1 MYNNC
6 MVKKE
11 TRDIKKKGG
20 EEKEKG
26 WITIG
31 DNFNNNVNK
40 KRWGDILIF
49 SIWHD

>member
-6 MVKKE
+6 MVKKNK
-11 TRDIKKKGG
+11 RYKKRG

-40 KRWGDILIF
+40 KGGAIF
-49 SIWHD
+49 